1 MLEGNMRKRGLSL
14 VQKIVI
20 CILVIQLVV
29 MMVLSVFMII
39 TITNDKKDTITNNLE
54 TIVQERSQII
64 ENYVEETES
73 VLTAYSRAG
82 EIKNILQSPEDADA
96 VAQAQS
102 YTETFSADVA
112 NLEGLYVSEWN
123 THVLA
128 HTNPKVV
135 GIITREGDPL
145 KALQDSLTAKGENVY
160 NTGIIISPAS
170 GQQIVS
176 LYKGVFDDSGKPL
189 GLVGGGVFTTGLI
202 QTLDNLSLN
211 GMENAQYC
219 MINVKTGEYI
229 FNTDAE
235 KIATP
240 VEETYYTDLCSQY
253 ADITVD
259 ESGYI
264 EYKADGKDYIA
275 GYYYM
280 ADYGW
285 LFLLSDAED
294 EIFASTNILKRNLII
309 ICVVAVVLLCIVS
322 YVIIRM
328 LLQPMKAIDTSIV
341 ELKNLDISE
350 KNSMRRY
357 SSRGDE
363 IGDISSAT
371 ESLANSLREITGTLQ
386 ECSTILDEKAEQM
399 NMSATQLVENVTD
412 DLQTAEELSAQMES
426 TNQFMN
432 DVNEE
437 IQRIDEVVDNIVS
450 HIITSVETGDS
461 VLESASDMKK
471 QASDTYE
478 NGKNAL
484 VETRTSVNEAI
495 EHLGSLGKINDLAS
509 EILNISNQTNLLSLN
524 ASIEAARAG
533 EAGHGFAVVA
543 DEIGKL
549 ADDSKNT
556 AAIIQTLCTEANES
570 INAVSEC
577 FEYVLNFISNDMDQ
591 FKNFAAKSSENSTNV
606 NDIMSRLTEIK
617 SNVDQLQTSFAGITE
632 HISNVVDI
640 TNDNRSSINI
650 LVSKSESTSEIA
662 EEIQQQSEQNKDL
675 AARLENILS
684 QFQK

>member
-1 MLEGNMRKRGLSL
+1 MMEGMTRKKGLSL

-20 CILVIQLVV
+20 CILVIQLFV
-29 MMVLSVFMII
+29 MIGLSVFMVI
-39 TITNDKKDTITNNLE
+39 TITNDKKQTITDNLE

-64 ENYVEETES
+64 KNYVKETEN

-82 EIKNILQSPEDADA
+82 EVTDLLLSPEDPAA
-96 VAQAQS
+96 TTKAQK
-102 YTETFSADVA
+102 YTETFSADVE
-112 NLEGLYVSEWN
+112 NLEGLYISEWN

-128 HTNPKVV
+128 HTNAGVV

-145 KALQDSLTAKGENVY
+145 AALQKTLSQKGEEVY

-176 LYKGVFDDSGKPL
+176 LYKGVFDGFGQPI

-202 QTLDNLSLN
+202 DTLDTLSLN

-219 MINVKTGEYI
+219 MINVASGEYI
-229 FNTDAE
+229 FNADPE
-235 KIATP
+235 KIATV
-240 VEETYYTDLCSQY
+240 VEETYYSDLFTTLAEQTE
-253 ADITVD
+253 DK
-259 ESGYI
+259 SGYI
-264 EYKADGKDYIA
+264 EYEADGKDCIA

-285 LFLLSDAED
+285 IFLLSDTED
-294 EIFASTNILKRNLII
+294 EVFASTNVLKRNLII
-309 ICVVAVVLLCIVS
+309 ICVIAVLLLCVIS
-322 YVIIRM
+322 YLIIHM
-328 LLQPMKAIDTSIV
+328 LLQPMRAIDTSIV
-341 ELKNLDISE
+341 ELQNLDISQKE
-350 KNSMRRY
+350 SMRRY
-357 SSRGDE
+357 STRGDE

-371 ESLANSLREITGTLQ
+371 ESLAQSLREITGTLQ
-386 ECSTILDEKAEQM
+386 ECGEILDEKAEQM

-412 DLQTAEELSAQMES
+412 DLQTAEELSTQMES
-426 TNQFMN
+426 TNQYMN
-432 DVNEE
+432 EVKEE
-437 IQRIDEVVDNIVS
+437 IQRIDEVVENIVA
-450 HIITSVETGDS
+450 HIVTSVETGDS
-461 VLESASDMKK
+461 VLLSAKDMKK

-484 VETRTSVNEAI
+484 VDTRASVNEAI
-495 EHLGSLGKINDLAS
+495 ERLGSLGRINDLAA

-556 AAIIQTLCTEANES
+556 AATIQTLCTEANES
-570 INAVSEC
+570 IHAVSEC
-577 FEYVLNFISNDMDQ
+577 FEYILDFISQDMNQ
-591 FKNFAAKSSENSTNV
+591 FKDFAVKSSENSMNV
-606 NDIMSRLTEIK
+606 NDIMGCLTQIK
-617 SNVDQLQTSFAGITE
+617 ENVDRLEVSFVGITE
-632 HISNVVDI
+632 HITNVVDI
-640 TNDNRSSINI
+640 TNENQNSIHA
-650 LVSKSESTSEIA
+650 LVSKSENTSEIA

-675 AARLENILS
+675 AVRLESVLS
-684 QFQK
+684 QFQR

>member
-1 MLEGNMRKRGLSL
+1 MLERTARRKGLSL

-20 CILVIQLVV
+20 CILILQVFVMLGLSIFMVV
-29 MMVLSVFMII
+29 
-39 TITNDKKDTITNNLE
+39 TITDDKKQTITDNLE

-64 ENYVEETES
+64 ENYVAETES

-82 EIKNILQSPEDADA
+82 EVKSILQNPEDPEA
-96 VAQAQS
+96 VAKAQT
-102 YTETFSADVA
+102 YTETFSADIN

-128 HTNPKVV
+128 HTNAQVV

-145 KALQDSLTAKGENVY
+145 KALQDTLTEKGETVY

-176 LYKGVFDDSGKPL
+176 LYKGVFDDAGRPI

-202 QTLDNLSLN
+202 STLDNLSLK

-229 FNTDAE
+229 FNADAE

-240 VEETYYTDLCSQY
+240 VEEAYFSELSSKCVD
-253 ADITVD
+253 VKED

-264 EYKADGKDYIA
+264 EYEAAGQDYIA

-294 EIFASTNILKRNLII
+294 EIFASTNVLKRNLII
-309 ICVVAVVLLCIVS
+309 ICVIAILLLCVIS
-322 YVIIRM
+322 YFIIRM
-328 LLQPMKAIDTSIV
+328 LLSPMRAIDTSIV
-341 ELKNLDISE
+341 ELQNLDISE
-350 KNSMRRY
+350 KDTMRRY
-357 SSRGDE
+357 ANRGDE

-386 ECSTILDEKAEQM
+386 ECGTILDDKAEQM
-399 NMSATQLVENVTD
+399 NLSATQLVKNVTD
-412 DLQTAEELSAQMES
+412 DLVTAEELSAQMES

-432 DVNEE
+432 DVKEE
-437 IQRIDEVVDNIVS
+437 IQRIDEVVDNIVG
-450 HIITSVETGDS
+450 HIVTSVQTGDN
-461 VLESASDMKK
+461 VLVTASDMKT
-471 QASDTYE
+471 QASGTYE
-478 NGKNAL
+478 SGKNAL
-484 VETRTSVNEAI
+484 VESRESVNEAI
-495 EHLGSLGKINDLAS
+495 ERLGSLGRINDLAA

-533 EAGHGFAVVA
+533 EAGMGFAVVA

-556 AAIIQTLCTEANES
+556 AATIQTLCTEANGS
-570 INAVSEC
+570 IAAVNEC
-577 FEYVLNFISNDMDQ
+577 FEYILSFIDNDMNQ
-591 FKNFAAKSSENSTNV
+591 FKDFATKSSENSESI
-606 NDIMSRLTEIK
+606 NDIMDRLGEVK
-617 SNVDQLQTSFAGITE
+617 DNVDELKASFVDIAGRIA
-632 HISNVVDI
+632 SVVDI
-640 TNDNRSSINI
+640 TNENTQAINV
-650 LVSKSESTSEIA
+650 LVTKSESTSDIA

-675 AARLENILS
+675 AARLDDILN
-684 QFQK
+684 QFRR